1 MYAGSLSANTM
12 QRTEWMN
19 DHLIIATSSNDTVR
33 IYAALSSKTVETARN
48 IHNTWPTATA
58 AFGRVLTGA
67 LITGVMSNNP
77 YRLTVKFSGN
87 GPLGMILAVSNQR
100 GEVKGYLDN
109 PQVDLSLSRLG
120 KLDVG
125 AAIGSGTLTVI
136 KDYGLKSPYHGVVPL
151 QNGEVATDFS
161 YYFVKSEQTPAAVSL
176 GVLVQP
182 DGSVKVSGGLVIQLM
197 PGASEDKISV
207 LEEKLNRL
215 PPITTLLDSGVTPKE
230 LIVKVE
236 PSAKILEEIALKYRC
251 DCSRERFLG
260 PLLSIGHQELE
271 TILKEQG
278 RVEVR
283 CHFCNQYYHYEQSEL
298 K

>member
-1 MYAGSLSANTM
+1 
-12 QRTEWMN
+12 MN

-33 IYAALSSKTVETARN
+33 IYAALSSTTVETARK
-48 IHNTWPTATA
+48 IHDTWPTATA
-58 AFGRVLTGA
+58 ALGRVLTGT
-67 LITGVMSNNP
+67 LITGIMSDNP
-77 YRLTVKFSGN
+77 YRLTVKFSGD
-87 GPLGMILAVSNQR
+87 GPLGTVLAVSNRR
-100 GEVKGYLDN
+100 GEVKGYLEN
-109 PQVDLSLSRLG
+109 PHVDLNLNQSG

-136 KDYGLKSPYHGVVPL
+136 KDYGLKNPYHGVVPL

-161 YYFVKSEQTPAAVSL
+161 YYFVKSEQTPSAVSL
-176 GVLVQP
+176 GVLMEP
-182 DGSVKVSGGLVIQLM
+182 GGSVKVSGGLIIQLM

-207 LEEKLNRL
+207 LEEKLSKL
-215 PPITTLLDSGVTPKE
+215 PPLTTIFTSGVTPAE
-230 LIVKVE
+230 LIAEVE
-236 PSAKILEEIALKYRC
+236 PDAKILEEINLQYRC

-271 TILKEQG
+271 EILKEQG

-283 CHFCNQYYHYEQSEL
+283 CHFCNQYYYYEPSEL